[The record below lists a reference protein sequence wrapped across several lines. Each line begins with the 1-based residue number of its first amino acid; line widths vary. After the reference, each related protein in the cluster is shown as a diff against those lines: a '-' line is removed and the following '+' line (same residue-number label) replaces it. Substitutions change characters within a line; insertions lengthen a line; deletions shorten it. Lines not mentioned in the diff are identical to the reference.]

1 MNLVTVQRLAFTT
14 SSTSTNGK
22 TTSPSTPLDSP
33 SVGGKSC
40 FCYQERDAGG
50 GGQGGAAGGP
60 GDQHSTVPGL
70 RQGPGVAKEAE
81 AAAAESI
88 VWGAS
93 R

>member
-1 MNLVTVQRLAFTT
+1 MVEELEEETR
-14 SSTSTNGK
+14 
-22 TTSPSTPLDSP
+22 
-33 SVGGKSC
+33 
-40 FCYQERDAGG
+40 
-50 GGQGGAAGGP
+50 GAAGGP